1 MLAPRHGETY
11 HPGVMTIG
19 KYLRSIN
26 EHFIRKGAERIS
38 RADVERLAH
47 MVGEVRHKLVRFG
60 PLKPSL
66 VDLTLLL
73 ALIRDF
79 CSGRYRTI
87 PWWAVSSI
95 AFALLYVLNPFDLIP
110 DFIPVLGQIDDILV
124 ISICLSLV
132 GHELK
137 LYRAWKDTRQTDPPP
152 TNSEPCSPAA
162 G

>member
-1 MLAPRHGETY
+1 MLAPRYGEIY
-11 HPGVMTIG
+11 YPGEMSIG
-19 KYLRSIN
+19 KHLRSIN
-26 EHFIRKGAERIS
+26 EHFVRRGAERIS
-38 RADVERLAH
+38 RADVERVAR
-47 MVGEVRHKLVRFG
+47 MVGDVRHKLVRFG

-73 ALIRDF
+73 ALIRDY
-79 CSGRYRTI
+79 CSGRYRTV

-110 DFIPVLGQIDDILV
+110 DFIPVLGQVDDILV

-137 LYRAWKDTRQTDPPP
+137 LYRAWKDTRQSDPSPK
-152 TNSEPCSPAA
+152 NDEPCSRGA